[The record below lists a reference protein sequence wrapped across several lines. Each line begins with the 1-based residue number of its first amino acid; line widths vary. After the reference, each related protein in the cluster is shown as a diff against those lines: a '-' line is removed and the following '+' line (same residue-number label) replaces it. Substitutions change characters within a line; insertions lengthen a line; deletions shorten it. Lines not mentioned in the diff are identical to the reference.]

1 MLFFLGTQILGFYR
15 NDTVLVDVKGYFD
28 LWNTARCRRNVCQLE
43 ATKRLVV
50 RCHWTFT
57 LKHVDVNSWL
67 VVRRS

>member
-15 NDTVLVDVKGYFD
+15 NDTVLVDIESNFD
-28 LWNTARCRRNVCQLE
+28 LWNTTRCRRNVCQLE

-50 RCHWTFT
+50 RCHWTLT